1 MIQSRSLKWLID
13 CDEVLVDLNGVWLD
27 AINKKHNLNIKREDL
42 ISWDIGTIT
51 GLGDDVF
58 KIFNEIPLYRVA
70 KPIQVNVD
78 AVKRLQDA
86 GHIIYLVTAMDP
98 KFAQDRVLWLK
109 EYMPWFDK
117 FKLIIS
123 RDKSLLEADV
133 IIDDAAHN
141 IIPNRSK
148 IKILVDAPYNRG
160 IDETE
165 IVRVRDLANIEEI
178 CSIL

>member
-1 MIQSRSLKWLID
+1 LTQCRNLKWLID
-13 CDEVLVDLNGVWLD
+13 CDEVLVDLNGVWLE

-70 KPIQVNVD
+70 QPIRENVEAVN
-78 AVKRLQDA
+78 RLQDA

-109 EYMPWFDK
+109 EHMPWFDK

-141 IIPNRSK
+141 IVPNRSR
-148 IKILVDAPYNRG
+148 IRVLVDAPYNRG
-160 IDETE
+160 IDETG
-165 IVRVRDLANIEEI
+165 IIRVKDLRNIEEI
-178 CSIL
+178 LK